1 MRIVSWLVVIGSLVW
16 IASSAWEPIMSAL
29 GLPPVQDSEVA
40 GTAAP
45 GEAESEQE
53 ASSSGDTAEVPYA
66 SIYAGLLMA
75 ERAAGL
81 DRVDAQVIV
90 RTSRQG
96 LSPGDIEL
104 TIDDG
109 AQINRFSVGPRGE
122 VRIPARA
129 EWRDSDLTVRSNQ
142 PADSLRF
149 SSVLLIRELSGPRL
163 RYASLWEIR
172 EQVQQAMDAMR
183 PAGTGEQEV
192 LGLALRYAPGA
203 PATVRVL
210 SDRYGEEYAADPRG
224 VIRMP
229 LKEVLREDNPEVV
242 FDPLPAQILPLLR

>member
-16 IASSAWEPIMSAL
+16 IASSAWEPIMSSL
-29 GLPPVQDSEVA
+29 GLPPVEEGEVT

-45 GEAESEQE
+45 GESDPGP
-53 ASSSGDTAEVPYA
+53 ASSGEAMAEVPYA

-75 ERAAGL
+75 ERAAAL

-90 RTSRQG
+90 RTSRQD

-104 TIDDG
+104 TLDDG
-109 AQINRFSVGPRGE
+109 AQVNRFGVGPRGE

-129 EWRDSDLTVRSNQ
+129 EWRDAELTVRSNQ

-149 SSVLLIRELSGPRL
+149 SSVLLIRQLTEPRL

-172 EQVQQAMDAMR
+172 EQVQDTMDAMQA
-183 PAGTGEQEV
+183 AGAGEQEV
-192 LGLALRYAPGA
+192 LGLVLRYPPGA

-210 SDRYGEEYAADPRG
+210 SDRYGEEYAADARG

-229 LKEVLREDNPEVV
+229 LKEVLRDENSEVL
-242 FDPLPAQILPLLR
+242 FDPLPAQILPLIR